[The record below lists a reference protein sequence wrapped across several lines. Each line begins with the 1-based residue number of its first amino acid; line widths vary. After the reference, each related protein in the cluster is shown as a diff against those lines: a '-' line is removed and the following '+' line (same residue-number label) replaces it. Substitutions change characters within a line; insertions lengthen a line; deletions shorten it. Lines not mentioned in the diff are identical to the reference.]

1 MLNQSAEYALQVV
14 VRLAELPPER
24 ATRAVELAEE
34 LGIPANYLSKI
45 LHQLA
50 AEGILSSRRGRGGGF
65 RLARPASRL
74 RLADVIAPFDDLGS
88 QKSCVLGQ
96 SVCSD
101 GRPCKAHHLWRPLAA
116 SISSFLAKT
125 TVADLERGKK

>member
-1 MLNQSAEYALQVV
+1 MLNQSAEYALRVV
-14 VRLAELPPER
+14 VHLAGLQPER
-24 ATRAVELAEE
+24 ASRAAELAEE
-34 LGIPANYLSKI
+34 LGIPANYLSKV

-65 RLARPASRL
+65 RLARPAARL

-88 QKSCVLGQ
+88 QKTCVLGQ

-101 GRPCKAHHLWRPLAA
+101 GRPCKAHHLWRPLSA

-125 TVADLERGKK
+125 TVADLERGAK